1 MKTTRIS
8 LYYLATYL
16 WLGGLAL
23 IFAPDLS
30 ADLMLSN
37 GDYSPIMLRAL
48 GMFMIGLGIIVAQ
61 VIRRRI
67 MELYGTTLMVRL
79 FFLFCLMTFY
89 LFTRDPFFLALFTI
103 VVIGVILTGVSF
115 LLDHQRGEGVKHHL
129 TD

>member
-8 LYYLATYL
+8 LYYLVTYL

-23 IFAPDLS
+23 IFAPRLA

-37 GDYSPIMLRAL
+37 GDYSVIMLRAL

-67 MELYGTTLMVRL
+67 MELYGTTLLVRL
-79 FFLFCLMTFY
+79 FFLFCLMTFF
-89 LFTRDPFFLALFTI
+89 LFTRDPFFLVLFTI
-103 VVIGVILTGVSF
+103 VVIGVMLTGLSF

-129 TD
+129 ID

>member
-8 LYYLATYL
+8 LYYLASYL

-23 IFAPDLS
+23 IFAPKLS
-30 ADLMLSN
+30 AELMLSN
-37 GDYSPIMLRAL
+37 GDYPAIMLRAL

-67 MELYGTTLMVRL
+67 MELYGTTLLVRL

-89 LFTRDPFFLALFTI
+89 LFTRDPFFLVLFTI
-103 VVIGVILTGVSF
+103 VVIGVMLTGLSF
-115 LLDHQRGEGVKHHL
+115 LLDHQRGEGVNHHL
-129 TD
+129 ID

>member
-23 IFAPDLS
+23 MFAPRLS
-30 ADLMLSN
+30 AELMLST
-37 GDYSPIMLRAL
+37 GDYSAIMLRAL

-67 MELYGTTLMVRL
+67 MELYGTTLLVRL
-79 FFLFCLMTFY
+79 LFLFCLMTFY
-89 LFTRDPFFLALFTI
+89 LFTRDPFFLVLFTI
-103 VVIGVILTGVSF
+103 VVIGVMLTGLSF
-115 LLDHQRGEGVKHHL
+115 LLDHQRGEGVHHHL
-129 TD
+129 ID